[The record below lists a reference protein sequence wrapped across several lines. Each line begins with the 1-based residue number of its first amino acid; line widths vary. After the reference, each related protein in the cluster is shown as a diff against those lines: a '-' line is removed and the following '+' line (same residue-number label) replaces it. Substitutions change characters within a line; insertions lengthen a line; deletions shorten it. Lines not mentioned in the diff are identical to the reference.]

1 MTQEQ
6 NEIELMKQIKKAIRI
21 LGTSGKNEKVIAD
34 VISTCSQLLVDT
46 IPASFEK
53 FAEVMVKYDLSAVE
67 VDLLY
72 RAREDINCRKKS
84 YVFEQENPNISISL
98 SKLAEIY
105 KTIDDADIFESF
117 VEYCRENLQANLV
130 KVYKDWATENA
141 ELFATR
147 HRFFSK

>member
-6 NEIELMKQIKKAIRI
+6 NEIELMKQVKKAIRI
-21 LGTSGKNEKVIAD
+21 LGTEGKSEKVIAD
-34 VISTCSQLLVDT
+34 VISTCSQLLVDK

-67 VDLLY
+67 VDSLY
-72 RAREDINCRKKS
+72 RARVDINCRKKS
-84 YVFEQENPNISISL
+84 YVFEQENPNIVISL

-105 KTIDDADIFESF
+105 KTIDDSDIFESF

-130 KVYKDWATENA
+130 KVYRDWATENA